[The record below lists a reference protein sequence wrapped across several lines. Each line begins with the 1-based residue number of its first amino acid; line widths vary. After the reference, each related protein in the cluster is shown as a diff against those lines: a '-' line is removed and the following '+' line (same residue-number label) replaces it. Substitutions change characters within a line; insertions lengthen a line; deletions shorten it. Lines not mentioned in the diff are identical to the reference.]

1 MRPDLV
7 SSLGDGLFAIKS
19 GVDYKMKNGYKVYD
33 GTTLKTE
40 GNGDEMSMIVDL
52 LLGGGVALTA
62 GATALSSVLSLT
74 F

>member
-33 GTTLKTE
+33 GPDLKGQ
-40 GNGDEMSMIVDL
+40 GNGEE
-52 LLGGGVALTA
+52 
-62 GATALSSVLSLT
+62 
-74 F
+74 